1 MQYYEI
7 DLGGLGLTS
16 DGLNVWLYKT
26 NVKDVKELFEGY
38 SSSISELSG
47 NLKPYEDK
55 AGFKRTCQYIDSISD
70 IEKKILK
77 SMDDLKFSSMKDSY
91 NKYLSSVKEKGKE
104 LPKLVMS
111 YKNFS
116 VINDGMAIWIEDK
129 TVKGNDKRIGGWYT
143 NYNLM
148 LEEFTKYL
156 MNTIRTTDRKELR
169 EKSEKVSETMEGM
182 KTAIAKCKFAM

>member
-16 DGLNVWLYKT
+16 DGLNVWLYKA
-26 NVKDVKELFEGY
+26 NDKDVKELFEGY

-91 NKYLSSVKEKGKE
+91 NKYLSSIKEKE
-104 LPKLVMS
+104 HPRLIIS
-111 YKNFS
+111 YENFD
-116 VINDGMAIWIEDK
+116 IMNDGMSIWVEDK
-129 TVKGNDKRIGGWYT
+129 TVKGKDKKIGGWYT
-143 NYNLM
+143 DYNLM
-148 LEEFTKYL
+148 LDEFTKYL
-156 MNTIRTTDRKELR
+156 MNTIRTTDRKELKV
-169 EKSEKVSETMEGM
+169 KSKKVSDTMEGM

>member
-16 DGLNVWLYKT
+16 DGLNVWLYKA
-26 NVKDVKELFEGY
+26 NDKNVKELFEGY
-38 SSSISELSG
+38 SSSISELSS

-116 VINDGMAIWIEDK
+116 VINDGMAIWIEDE

-169 EKSEKVSETMEGM
+169 KKSEKVSETMEGM